1 MSNEFAPNSNV
12 PITVVQDN
20 VQSGSEVEGEFD
32 AVKMAAIAADIE
44 RRMAVVTTTVRAIE
58 QMGSAMESA
67 KTNLELALKAFG
79 EDVGDDETSAGEEE
93 AKEDKPTMATDED
106 ELGTMTGAT
115 LFSIMQA
122 SYSMAICMSQYIRCG
137 VESWK
142 QKLFTVQKQIDAVG
156 GAFEAIC
163 LAALEPSDAA
173 GETVSTI
180 LANPDASP
188 MEGIRDFA
196 RVHLEQA
203 RTLFVASLVN
213 GQIRAKLTSLGIQDD
228 SFWEA
233 VESFHREVVAKELSI
248 DTMVNDFNTRAEAVL
263 SSFKTLENHG
273 PDFVPNKA
281 QTAANWA
288 VISSSLGDAFQEVV
302 EGYVVRA
309 PFNLL
314 HNRLTDPSK
323 FQNMFA
329 AYVTGVERKVQS
341 ASAAKADNVAQPQK
355 VGEEKA
361 EA

>member
-79 EDVGDDETSAGEEE
+79 EDVGDDETSADE

-188 MEGIRDFA
+188 MEGIREFA
-196 RVHLEQA
+196 KVHLEQA

-213 GQIRAKLTSLGIQDD
+213 GQIRQRMTSAGIQDD

-233 VESFHREVVAKELSI
+233 VESLHRELVSKELRI
-248 DTMVNDFNTRAEAVL
+248 DTMVADFNTCAEAVL
-263 SSFKTLENHG
+263 NNVKTLENHG

-288 VISSSLGDAFQEVV
+288 VISSSLGDAFQEIV

-323 FQNMFA
+323 FQHMFA